1 MRKKAERDGTVQP
14 RKKKKKKKEAWG
26 DLININK
33 HLKRVFKEYGARLFP
48 GVLSAQ
54 DKKQWV

>member
-14 RKKKKKKKEAWG
+14 RKKKKEAWG